1 MSGQRRPA
9 DPRGSKGRSP
19 AKTPASARRTPVAKA
34 GVEATPT
41 AVTAPRRSYR
51 GTASTRLTGRAAL
64 LFLVLTGLALTL
76 AWPARQYV
84 DQRRQIASLRSQTQ
98 VTKDRVTLL
107 QQQVQQ
113 WGDPQYVEAQA
124 RQRLHFRLPGE
135 TAYVVLRPQH
145 RGAVTVPEPL
155 TTAPTKPWYSSMWD
169 SVEQASQKS

>member
-1 MSGQRRPA
+1 METTP
-9 DPRGSKGRSP
+9 
-19 AKTPASARRTPVAKA
+19 TPAAAPTRRA
-34 GVEATPT
+34 
-41 AVTAPRRSYR
+41 R

-64 LFLVLTGLALTL
+64 LFLVLTALALTL

-113 WGDPQYVEAQA
+113 WSDPQYVEAQA

-135 TAYVVLRPQH
+135 TAYVVLRPHQH
-145 RGAVTVPEPL
+145 GTTTPPKAL
-155 TTAPTKPWYSSMWD
+155 TTAPTQPWYSSLWD
-169 SVEQASQKS
+169 SVEQASKKP

>member
-1 MSGQRRPA
+1 MVAPTRK
-9 DPRGSKGRSP
+9 PRG
-19 AKTPASARRTPVAKA
+19 RT
-34 GVEATPT
+34 
-41 AVTAPRRSYR
+41 
-51 GTASTRLTGRAAL
+51 STRLTGRAAL
-64 LFLVLTGLALTL
+64 LFLVLTALALTL

-113 WGDPQYVEAQA
+113 WSDPQYVEAQA

-145 RGAVTVPEPL
+145 HDATAAPPKEL
-155 TTAPTKPWYSSMWD
+155 TSAPTQPWYSSMWD
-169 SVEQASQKS
+169 SVEQASKKP